1 MLTPCSQCAYE
12 RHSPPGNI
20 QNGRRPGGVP
30 LISALARMM
39 NDGVA
44 AVMPELTFCVSLF
57 CDKVLFTVYHP
68 TLAVQDQ
75 M

>member
-1 MLTPCSQCAYE
+1 MRGIHPLVIFKMADVQ
-12 RHSPPGNI
+12 
-20 QNGRRPGGVP
+20 GGMP

-44 AVMPELTFCVSLF
+44 AVMPELNFCVSLF

>member
-1 MLTPCSQCAYE
+1 MRGIHPLVIFKMADVQ
-12 RHSPPGNI
+12 
-20 QNGRRPGGVP
+20 GGMP

>member
-1 MLTPCSQCAYE
+1 MRGIHPLVIFKMTD
-12 RHSPPGNI
+12 I
-20 QNGRRPGGVP
+20 QGGMP

-44 AVMPELTFCVSLF
+44 VVMPELTFCVSLF

>member
-1 MLTPCSQCAYE
+1 MRGIHPLVIFKMADVQ
-12 RHSPPGNI
+12 
-20 QNGRRPGGVP
+20 GGVP